1 LNQHNEQQ
9 DWQLSAEAKALGKRQ
24 CACCGRPFMLDRH
37 CPIDRDERIHADNW
51 QDEPTEEDIE
61 RQRSII
67 EAQADLDEMYK
78 YEL

>member
-1 LNQHNEQQ
+1 MVF
-9 DWQLSAEAKALGKRQ
+9 DVV
-24 CACCGRPFMLDRH
+24 
-37 CPIDRDERIHADNW
+37 DRDERIHADW
-51 QDEPTEEDIE
+51 QDEPTDDDIE